1 MKWLLFCLCLVF
13 SCAANAAPDDALH
26 REIRNIRRAYL
37 DVLGLLPTPEE
48 VDWYVVYNRDGYNL
62 AVDFLVKK
70 ASDPQW
76 TKAQLTSPEYLEA
89 AARVIER
96 GTLEKNIVYLAGL
109 WKGEQE
115 LTESLLAEGTDKFIK
130 NALLATDENASNAI
144 DYMVNQM
151 TCRPSTADEEN
162 ELSQIF
168 NKVSMKDDELSAWK
182 TVILHI
188 LEMPDCKLK

>member
-1 MKWLLFCLCLVF
+1 MKWLIFYLCLVL
-13 SCAANAAPDDALH
+13 SVAGSAAPDDALH
-26 REIRNIRRAYL
+26 REIRKIRRAYL

-48 VDWYVVYNRDGYNL
+48 VDWYVVYNKDGYNL
-62 AVDFLVKK
+62 AVEFLVKK
-70 ASDPQW
+70 APAAEW
-76 TKAQLTSPEYLEA
+76 TKVRLTSPEYLEA
-89 AARVIER
+89 SARVIDR

-109 WKGEQE
+109 WPGEAE
-115 LTESLLAEGTDKFIK
+115 FTESLIAEGTDKFIK
-130 NALLATDENASNAI
+130 NALLASDENASNAI
-144 DYMVNQM
+144 DYMINLM

-162 ELSQIF
+162 ELFQIF